1 MRIDH
6 LAALFYGMAEVSD
19 ATNWVGAIDR
29 DIGVAL
35 RYGLTLRSLVSL
47 LSKTQGGGKVILRQK
62 QGTAFPTL
70 DFPSNWRDATV

>member
-1 MRIDH
+1 
-6 LAALFYGMAEVSD
+6 MAKVSD

-35 RYGLTLRSLVSL
+35 RYDLTLRSLVSL

-62 QGTAFPTL
+62 QGTAFPAL
-70 DFPSNWRDATV
+70 DFLSNWRDATV